1 MTLPNRKLFSSHEK
15 PTNERK
21 KKKRGRNCQT
31 TTKLSKKEL
40 QSINLEQAQSVR
52 KPGRK
57 NNSGKSTS
65 KSNERNKNKNN
76 NIINNDNDQTKI
88 FECLEEIRSTL
99 QHSFNLFGNL
109 VGLLKKEMNRNN
121 NNILLNKKTNRN
133 KNKNQKFEKEDSSF
147 SLMDLDGDYPR
158 KKNNKKINKID
169 DDDDAI
175 SLYNYSNNDK
185 KNKKKIK

>member
-65 KSNERNKNKNN
+65 KSNERNKNN

-169 DDDDAI
+169 DDDDDAI